1 MTPVPLTRPDQTPD
15 QRRAT
20 IEAAELPQSVPAL
33 LDEAVRDSPDQ
44 MLWDFF
50 DDGTQTTYAQ
60 GQHDSRRMAA
70 LLAELGCG
78 GATRWR

>member
-1 MTPVPLTRPDQTPD
+1 M
-15 QRRAT
+15 
-20 IEAAELPQSVPAL
+20 PAL